1 MQLTQIYRRIAK
13 EYNFEIICIQG
24 VSPTLKNIYSY
35 GAGSNKLSKD
45 FKLGQPN
52 GKNFFLSL
60 GSIVNIDKFE
70 EHFKS
75 KGYSY
80 IVLEYF
86 IEDKSYHKVTRS
98 SNIDS
103 LGLTSLQ
110 IKNKKL
116 LKIDLKNKKIENEYD
131 LESFFKIEE
140 YAGPNFNNMGTSQFI
155 WSQKNINN
163 IRNENIKK
171 GRLLNRGMPITS
183 IERNRYKFLKEKKLL
198 SHFELQKY
206 FQRALPKNDFENNAT
221 NNFENKKIKK
231 LNKSVYSLSFP
242 DVKVPPKAY
251 KIKIENLGLGYRS
264 INCLKSQNIFNV
276 GDLISFPETKLLKI
290 DRLGRKS
297 YYEIKDALY
306 DLCDKK
312 SLKNKITISSTSSS
326 SIKNDFLTNHEDNI
340 FTSINSLINERGFTN
355 RKLMI
360 FLSRIGADS
369 KPKTL
374 EVIGKQWGI
383 SRERVRQ
390 ILARLLRN
398 PLVLNI
404 SSLTDHKITELK
416 KNKINLTDPKDLAS
430 YDPWFKGTETKPWII
445 NELLKINILNKNRC
459 FKTKDVEAKKT
470 EEAEA
475 KIPPDIQEKE
485 QARIKEVKTEKQTR
499 GVKDNGLI
507 IKVKGFK
514 ELFFLAHKANIK
526 SILEKGILSYN
537 EIKSRD
543 IPHVDFSLK
552 SAQDRRHVEENIYGY
567 NIHDYVPLLF
577 TLRIPMLF
585 SLKKNQDSL
594 VILHIDTQQVLD
606 ENRCIFSWCNVA
618 SPMSDLKPN
627 YIDDDDLYTL
637 FKEEWWTDENKRQK
651 ASEVLIY
658 PRIMPKYINSISC
671 NSEQTKTE
679 IMPLCKE
686 NNIPIKLNKE
696 LFF

>member
-416 KNKINLTDPKDLAS
+416 KNKINFHIHLMQLQLHEP
-430 YDPWFKGTETKPWII
+430 
-445 NELLKINILNKNRC
+445 N
-459 FKTKDVEAKKT
+459 V
-470 EEAEA
+470 
-475 KIPPDIQEKE
+475 
-485 QARIKEVKTEKQTR
+485 
-499 GVKDNGLI
+499 
-507 IKVKGFK
+507 
-514 ELFFLAHKANIK
+514 FLYFH
-526 SILEKGILSYN
+526 
-537 EIKSRD
+537 
-543 IPHVDFSLK
+543 
-552 SAQDRRHVEENIYGY
+552 
-567 NIHDYVPLLF
+567 
-577 TLRIPMLF
+577 
-585 SLKKNQDSL
+585 
-594 VILHIDTQQVLD
+594 
-606 ENRCIFSWCNVA
+606 
-618 SPMSDLKPN
+618 
-627 YIDDDDLYTL
+627 
-637 FKEEWWTDENKRQK
+637 
-651 ASEVLIY
+651 
-658 PRIMPKYINSISC
+658 
-671 NSEQTKTE
+671 
-679 IMPLCKE
+679 
-686 NNIPIKLNKE
+686 
-696 LFF
+696 